1 MEVRNNG
8 TRFSEYYK
16 WEIVKHAPYN
26 YAKHGLLKYIMS
38 PSIVETTNPSLKA
51 LVQFVESSLFFVM
64 KYTDILKNFKN
75 IHWKNR

>member
-16 WEIVKHAPYN
+16 WEDIKHTPYD
-26 YAKHGLLKYIMS
+26 YTKYGLLTRIMS
-38 PSIVETTNPSLKA
+38 NYVLNTTNPALKVV
-51 LVQFVESSLFFVM
+51 LEYVESSLLFVM

>member
-8 TRFSEYYK
+8 TRFINYDN
-16 WEIVKHAPYN
+16 WEIIKNAPYN
-26 YAKHGLLKYIMS
+26 YAKHGLLNHIMS
-38 PSIVETTNPSLKA
+38 NKIVNTTNPALKI
-51 LVQFVESSLFFVM
+51 LLQFVESSLFFVM